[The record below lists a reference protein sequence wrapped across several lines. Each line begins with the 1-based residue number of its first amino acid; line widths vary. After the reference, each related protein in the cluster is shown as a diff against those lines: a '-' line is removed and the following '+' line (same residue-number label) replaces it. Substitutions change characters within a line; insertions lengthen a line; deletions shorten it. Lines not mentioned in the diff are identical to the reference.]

1 MPPPPT
7 RRNPQLT
14 SFDFSHL
21 GVAPGICAALADRGI
36 ATPFPVQESTIP
48 LGLEGADIWVKA
60 PTGSGKTLAFG
71 IPLVQRAEKGVP
83 WQALILSPTRELA
96 RQIGAELTPLAEALG
111 LQLAVAYGGED
122 LEGQSKAAKTAELLV
137 ATPGRLL
144 DLAARRAVSLKDLR
158 ALVLDEA
165 DRMLDMGFMPQVKKI
180 VARCPKD
187 RQTLLFSATLDGE
200 IRTLAE
206 GLTRHP
212 VKVETAGQTDEH
224 SDDSKVTHTFV
235 ACGHGDREEKVADL
249 IAEAG
254 GRALVFCETRIGTER
269 LYERMIKRGI
279 RAHRIHGEM
288 TQASRQKALAAF
300 TAAPEGVLVATDVAA
315 RGIDVTDLAL
325 VVNADAPTDAD
336 SYTHR
341 AGRTGR
347 AGADGRVVTLVA
359 PDVVSDFSR
368 IAVTIG
374 REEEFRAAGLTVAPA
389 RTLYARRRG
398 VLSHAP
404 KRARAVAVDENA
416 PKPTNR
422 VKRGSVRPSAAPAA
436 EPVAEATTT
445 TAAAPEEAEAAAP
458 RPRNRI
464 KRGTFRP
471 SA

>member
-1 MPPPPT
+1 M
-7 RRNPQLT
+7 
-14 SFDFSHL
+14 
-21 GVAPGICAALADRGI
+21 APGIAAALADRGI
-36 ATPFPVQESTIP
+36 STPFPVQESTIP

-71 IPLVQRAEKGVP
+71 IPLIQCAEAGAP
-83 WQALILSPTRELA
+83 WQALVLSPTRELA
-96 RQIGAELTPLAEALG
+96 RQIGAELEPLAAACG
-111 LQLAVAYGGED
+111 LSLAVAYGGED
-122 LEGQSKAAKTAELLV
+122 LDKQSAAAKTAEVLV

-144 DLAARRAVSLKDLR
+144 DLMARRAVSLKDLR
-158 ALVLDEA
+158 SLVLDEA
-165 DRMLDMGFMPQVKKI
+165 DRMLDMGFTPQVKKI
-180 VARCPKD
+180 VARCPKE

-224 SDDSKVTHTFV
+224 SDDSHVTHTFV
-235 ACGHGDREEKVADL
+235 ACSHGDREEKVADL
-249 IAEAG
+249 ISEAQ

-279 RAHRIHGEM
+279 QAHRIHGEM

-300 TAAPEGVLVATDVAA
+300 TASPEGVLVATDVAA
-315 RGIDVTDLAL
+315 RGIDVSDLAV

-368 IAVTIG
+368 IAVTLG
-374 REEEFRAAGLTVAPA
+374 REDEFRASGLDVAPA

-404 KRARAVAVDENA
+404 KRARSVPVDANA
-416 PKPTNR
+416 PAPTNR
-422 VKRGSVRPSAAPAA
+422 VKRGSVRPSASPAAPA
-436 EPVAEATTT
+436 EAVPETT
-445 TAAAPEEAEAAAP
+445 TATATPDDTAAAAP

-471 SA
+471 PA

>member
-1 MPPPPT
+1 M
-7 RRNPQLT
+7 
-14 SFDFSHL
+14 
-21 GVAPGICAALADRGI
+21 APGIVAALTARGI
-36 ATPFPVQESTIP
+36 ATPFPVQDSTIP

-71 IPLVQRAEKGVP
+71 IPLIQRAERGTP

-96 RQIGAELTPLAEALG
+96 RQIGAELGPLAEALG
-111 LQLAVAYGGED
+111 LSLAVAYGGED
-122 LEGQSKAAKTAELLV
+122 LDKQSKLAATAEVLV

-144 DLAARRAVSLKDLR
+144 DLMARRAVSLKGLR
-158 ALVLDEA
+158 SLVLDEA
-165 DRMLDMGFMPQVKKI
+165 DRMLDMGFTPQVKKI
-180 VARCPKD
+180 VARCPKE
-187 RQTLLFSATLDGE
+187 RQTMLFSATLDGE
-200 IRTLAE
+200 IRTLAQ

-212 VKVETAGQTDEH
+212 VKVEASGQTDEH
-224 SDDSKVTHTFV
+224 SDDSQVSHAFM
-235 ACGHGDREEKVADL
+235 ACAHGDREEMVADL
-249 IAEAG
+249 IADAD

-269 LYERMIKRGI
+269 LYERVIKRGI

-288 TQASRQKALAAF
+288 TQGARQKALAAF

-315 RGIDVTDLAL
+315 RGIDVADLAL
-325 VVNADAPTDAD
+325 VVNADAPSDAD

-359 PDVVSDFSR
+359 PDAVSDLSR

-374 REEEFRAAGLTVAPA
+374 LEEEFRASGLAVAPA

-398 VLSHAP
+398 VLAAAP
-404 KRARAVAVDENA
+404 KRTRTVVVPDDA
-416 PKPTNR
+416 PPPTNR
-422 VKRGSVRPSAAPAA
+422 IKRGSVRPSAAYP
-436 EPVAEATTT
+436 EPVESASETATATVVSDET
-445 TAAAPEEAEAAAP
+445 PPATPG
-458 RPRNRI
+458 PRNRI

>member
-1 MPPPPT
+1 
-7 RRNPQLT
+7 
-14 SFDFSHL
+14 
-21 GVAPGICAALADRGI
+21 
-36 ATPFPVQESTIP
+36 
-48 LGLEGADIWVKA
+48 
-60 PTGSGKTLAFG
+60 
-71 IPLVQRAEKGVP
+71 
-83 WQALILSPTRELA
+83 
-96 RQIGAELTPLAEALG
+96 
-111 LQLAVAYGGED
+111 
-122 LEGQSKAAKTAELLV
+122 
-137 ATPGRLL
+137 
-144 DLAARRAVSLKDLR
+144 
-158 ALVLDEA
+158 
-165 DRMLDMGFMPQVKKI
+165 MLDMGFMPQVKKI
-180 VARCPKD
+180 VARCPKE

-224 SDDSKVTHTFV
+224 SDDSQVTHTFV
-235 ACGHGDREEKVADL
+235 ACGHGDREEMVADL
-249 IAEAG
+249 IAEAQ

-404 KRARAVAVDENA
+404 KRARTVAVDENA

-422 VKRGSVRPSAAPAA
+422 VKRGSVRPSAASEAA
-436 EPVAEATTT
+436 
-445 TAAAPEEAEAAAP
+445 TAPPAEAATATASPNGDEAEDATP